1 MNTLRAL
8 WVTGRPY
15 LMFVSGAAALVGL
28 ALGRAPITHVV
39 PAFVVLFLSYGL
51 GQALTDVFQTD
62 TDALSAPERPLVQGT
77 IDKRTVLIASLVG
90 LTACAAV
97 IMLLSPAAALPAAIA
112 IAMLATYTPL
122 KRRWWGGPPWNSAV
136 VALLPLLGC
145 MAAGTGLAE
154 ALANGAVRAAM
165 VSSFGTYGVFVILG
179 YLKDVEADRAT
190 HYNTVAVRF
199 GRRATVVASAAF
211 ATLGLAASVWL
222 VQARLTVSAG
232 TALWSRACI
241 QPVVRIH
248 ACVCAH
254 LPGLAS
260 NGHRFLAEVGVGGN
274 RRQRRTAL
282 AFGAGSGVGVGTQR
296 TLETHV
302 FRSVAGQLPH
312 SLSGCAGATALPR
325 PLRLLLVRFSLARG
339 QDEFEVH

>member
-154 ALANGAVRAAM
+154 ALANGAVRAAR
-165 VSSFGTYGVFVILG
+165 VSLFGTYGVFVLLG

-232 TALWSRACI
+232 TALWSVGAALLVGAHVLAWKSTTDYDAWPGI
-241 QPVVRIH
+241 QASVHGFVALHLGEAAAIKPGWTFVAWLLFGASIVAMLQRPV
-248 ACVCAH
+248 
-254 LPGLAS
+254 
-260 NGHRFLAEVGVGGN
+260 
-274 RRQRRTAL
+274 RRQ
-282 AFGAGSGVGVGTQR
+282 V
-296 TLETHV
+296 
-302 FRSVAGQLPH
+302 
-312 SLSGCAGATALPR
+312 
-325 PLRLLLVRFSLARG
+325 
-339 QDEFEVH
+339 